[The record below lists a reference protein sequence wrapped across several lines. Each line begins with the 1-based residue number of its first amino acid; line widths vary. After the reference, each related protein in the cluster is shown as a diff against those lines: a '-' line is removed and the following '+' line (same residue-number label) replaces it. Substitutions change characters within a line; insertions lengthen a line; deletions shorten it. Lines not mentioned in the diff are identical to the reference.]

1 MICKNCFPGGLR
13 KAVTFSFDDGVRQDL
28 RLMDLFRTH
37 GIKATFNLNSGM
49 FDGDHTWN
57 YKNIEVSRLSRE
69 EAEENYRDFELA
81 VHTSHHP
88 DLVKLSREGIISEVY
103 SDRRNLEEIA
113 GYPVRGMAYPYGT
126 YSTEVVEILHSLGIC
141 YSRTVKS
148 THSFG
153 FPEDYLTWH
162 PTCHYMEKET
172 PELIDRFLSMNS
184 DNLSLFYLWGHSY
197 ELDGNDNWDLMEQI
211 CRKFG
216 AAEDV
221 WRASNMEIYL
231 YMQALDQL
239 IVSCDQKLLY
249 NPSALDVWVT
259 ADDKILKIESG
270 KTVRI

>member
-28 RLMDLFRTH
+28 RLMDLFRSH

-49 FDGDHTWN
+49 FGGDHTWN

-69 EAEENYRDFELA
+69 EVEENYRDFELA

-141 YSRTVKS
+141 YS
-148 THSFG
+148 
-153 FPEDYLTWH
+153 
-162 PTCHYMEKET
+162 
-172 PELIDRFLSMNS
+172 
-184 DNLSLFYLWGHSY
+184 LSLIH
-197 ELDGNDNWDLMEQI
+197 I
-211 CRKFG
+211 
-216 AAEDV
+216 
-221 WRASNMEIYL
+221 
-231 YMQALDQL
+231 
-239 IVSCDQKLLY
+239 
-249 NPSALDVWVT
+249 
-259 ADDKILKIESG
+259 
-270 KTVRI
+270 